1 MRKEGKTPISPD
13 ALAALVRLKEGN
25 RRYVDNLSTLNITD
39 SNRRALAVGQQPFAV
54 VLGCSDSRVP
64 TEVVFD
70 QGLGELFVIRVAGNI
85 VQPSQIG
92 SVEFAAQNFGTRLVV
107 VLGHTQCGAIQATLE
122 ELQQPAENQSRNI
135 ASIVSCIRPSVEG
148 LLGTDMSRDDLIYNA
163 VRENVRY
170 SVSALQHGSEII
182 EDLVDNDGLLIVGAE
197 YSLDSGLVEFF
208 VNEPAE
214 A

>member
-1 MRKEGKTPISPD
+1 MRREGKTPISPD
-13 ALAALVRLKEGN
+13 ALAALARLKDGN
-25 RRYVDNLSTLNITD
+25 RRYVNNLSTLNITD
-39 SNRRALAVGQQPFAV
+39 SNRRELAVGQQPFAV

-92 SVEFAAQNFGTRLVV
+92 SVEFAAQKFGTRLVV

-135 ASIVSCIRPSVEG
+135 ASIECTLLSRCIAARFRDHRRPG
-148 LLGTDMSRDDLIYNA
+148 G
-163 VRENVRY
+163 
-170 SVSALQHGSEII
+170 Q
-182 EDLVDNDGLLIVGAE
+182 
-197 YSLDSGLVEFF
+197 
-208 VNEPAE
+208 
-214 A
+214 